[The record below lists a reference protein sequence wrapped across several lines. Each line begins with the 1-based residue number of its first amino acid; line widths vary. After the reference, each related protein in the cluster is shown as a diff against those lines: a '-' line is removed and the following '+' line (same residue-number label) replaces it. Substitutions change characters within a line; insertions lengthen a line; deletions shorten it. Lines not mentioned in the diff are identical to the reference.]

1 MNLDYFNDENFHGS
15 LKRFFKELNIPVSYI
30 AEEPTTAEEILGN
43 TYKPNN
49 PAHKLMEY
57 VYFLGMVD
65 DEAFKKQT
73 DELYPELREKAGKD
87 YEGIL
92 IFGVTLNSD
101 KGRLPVRGQMFEIT
115 RAFNREFHYTP
126 VIVVFKYQQYISF
139 ANCERTA
146 YEQKWREG
154 EKVGRVSLLK
164 DVDTRQPHTGHL
176 KILQTLE
183 IRRKGKGAITSFEG
197 LYQYWQEVFS
207 ISLLSKNFYRE
218 LSNWYFWAL
227 QHVDF
232 PDDFEKDEQVRN
244 AVNVI
249 RLITRMMFCWFMKEK
264 GLIPDTLFDEEELKD
279 CLNFKD
285 VNGSTYYKAILQ
297 NLFFA
302 TLNTE
307 MQKDNPKSRQFMN
320 RRYGIQEF
328 YRHDRL
334 FKDKHDALELFRDIP
349 FLNGGLFENLDRNV
363 GLSDEIRIDCF
374 SNRPANSERL
384 RVPDF
389 LFFGDEDEV
398 DLSKVYGDKKR
409 KKETARGL
417 IRILKSYKFTV
428 AENTPIEEEIA
439 LDPELLGKVFENLL
453 ASYNPETQTTAR
465 KQTGSFYTPREIV
478 NYMVDES
485 LIAYFSNA
493 LVPADDEDLK
503 KESDDRLRQ
512 LLSYSA
518 QGHSFT
524 DDEAEIIIGALDNAK
539 ILDPACGSGAFPMG
553 ILHKMVHML
562 GKVDPENARWKQ
574 KQMDKIAEISD
585 ITVREKLLE
594 DVEES
599 FKGNELDYGRKLY
612 LIQNCI
618 FGVDIHPIAV
628 QIAKLRFFI
637 SLIADQKVDRGKKN
651 LGILP
656 LPNLETKFVAANTLM
671 GIERSGQL
679 MLQSPEIDKK
689 QEELADV
696 RQKHF
701 SARTPKTKAK
711 YRESDE
717 NLRAELA
724 QLLKERGSF
733 GEDVAEKLANW
744 DPYDQNASAKFF
756 DSEWVFGVRRGF
768 DITIGN
774 PPYVRA
780 DSGEKHLELRE
791 AIESGGQYETLWEKW
806 DLYIPFIER
815 SYKLLKQGGI
825 STLIVSDAFCHS
837 KYAQKSQ
844 KWFLKNSRII
854 RLDFFSKI
862 KIFEAS
868 VHNITYFFQRVSG
881 LKNKPERRVHEPE
894 FGAVRLL
901 PTDEQQ
907 RLTYRVFFP
916 EDTAAKQFS
925 VSTVL
930 IKEICYI
937 SYGLRPS
944 SDKNDE
950 YERFITAD
958 LLSQVKDEVHYKPY
972 VDGKHLDRWLPITNL
987 WIEWGTDR
995 SPTRF
1000 CRPTFPEM
1008 YNISEKILVQRSPGP
1023 NPKACYDN
1031 QQLIFT
1037 PSSVGFILWHNLSGV
1052 RNRSIRKSARYK
1064 NEKPPRPDLPKREKL
1079 EKISRRFAVKY
1090 LLAIM
1095 NSEVAGH
1102 FLRTYRRSNIHLY
1115 PDDWKQLPIPDI
1127 PSEQQ
1132 APIIAIVDKI
1142 IAAKQ
1147 KDPNADTIE
1156 LEKQIDLMVYKLY
1169 NLTYEEVKIVEPD
1182 FAMSRADYENFQ
1194 MP

>member
-30 AEEPTTAEEILGN
+30 AEEPTTAEEILEN

-49 PAHKLMEY
+49 PAHQLMDD

-101 KGRLPVRGQMFEIT
+101 KGRLPARGQMFEIT

-126 VIVVFKYQQYISF
+126 VVVVFKYQHYISF

-176 KILQTLE
+176 KILQILE

-249 RLITRMMFCWFMKEK
+249 RLITRLMFCWFMKEK
-264 GLIPDTLFDEEELKD
+264 GLIPNTLFDEEELKD

-612 LIQNCI
+612 LIQNCV
-618 FGVDIHPIAV
+618 FGVDIQPIAV

-637 SLIADQKVDRGKKN
+637 SLIADQKVDHAKKN

-656 LPNLETKFVAANTLM
+656 LPNLETKFVAANTLI

-689 QEELADV
+689 QDELAGA

-701 SARTPKTKAK
+701 SARSPKTKAK

-724 QLLKERGSF
+724 RLLKERGSF

-744 DPYDQNASAKFF
+744 DPYNQNASADFF
-756 DSEWVFGVRRGF
+756 DPEWMFGVKDGF
-768 DITIGN
+768 DVVIGN
-774 PPYVRA
+774 PPYGA
-780 DSGEKHLELRE
+780 KYSASNKKYFQKNY
-791 AIESGGQYETLWEKW
+791 ESAKSVKKQVKGSSDTFSLFIDKGLSLGNGHSALT
-806 DLYIPFIER
+806 YIVPM
-815 SYKLLKQGGI
+815 S
-825 STLIVSDAFCHS
+825 IVSSDS
-837 KYAQKSQ
+837 M
-844 KWFLKNSRII
+844 
-854 RLDFFSKI
+854 
-862 KIFEAS
+862 
-868 VHNITYFFQRVSG
+868 
-881 LKNKPERRVHEPE
+881 
-894 FGAVRLL
+894 
-901 PTDEQQ
+901 
-907 RLTYRVFFP
+907 
-916 EDTAAKQFS
+916 TALHRMMFRMCETIS
-925 VSTVL
+925 VSTYSNRPQKIFASADQRVAIIICQKNNVPTKKLFTTKVNKRYKDTTVEEVINNLNYVNSLSFVKYGRLPKVGLPIEINILNKLSDIPTTL
-930 IKEICYI
+930 IHCMDEKGLPVYYRTSGGRYYNIITNFSTGSTKESNILVRKEYQNLVGAI
-937 SYGLRPS
+937 LSSSLYYWFYHIYSNNLDLKAYELTVFPIPMETFPEKHIEIIDKLYTDYLKDLQKNSKVKKANYATIDSYREYYARYSKHLIDKIDLAIQKSYGL
-944 SDKNDE
+944 SDK
-950 YERFITAD
+950 
-958 LLSQVKDEVHYKPY
+958 EVHF
-972 VDGKHLDRWLPITNL
+972 LIN
-987 WIEWGTDR
+987 
-995 SPTRF
+995 
-1000 CRPTFPEM
+1000 
-1008 YNISEKILVQRSPGP
+1008 
-1023 NPKACYDN
+1023 YD
-1031 QQLIFT
+1031 
-1037 PSSVGFILWHNLSGV
+1037 
-1052 RNRSIRKSARYK
+1052 
-1064 NEKPPRPDLPKREKL
+1064 L
-1079 EKISRRFAVKY
+1079 EF
-1090 LLAIM
+1090 
-1095 NSEVAGH
+1095 
-1102 FLRTYRRSNIHLY
+1102 RT
-1115 PDDWKQLPIPDI
+1115 
-1127 PSEQQ
+1127 
-1132 APIIAIVDKI
+1132 
-1142 IAAKQ
+1142 
-1147 KDPNADTIE
+1147 
-1156 LEKQIDLMVYKLY
+1156 
-1169 NLTYEEVKIVEPD
+1169 
-1182 FAMSRADYENFQ
+1182 
-1194 MP
+1194 

>member
-30 AEEPTTAEEILGN
+30 AEEP
-43 TYKPNN
+43 
-49 PAHKLMEY
+49 
-57 VYFLGMVD
+57 

-101 KGRLPVRGQMFEIT
+101 KGRLPARGQMFEIT

-126 VIVVFKYQQYISF
+126 VVVVFKYQHYISF

-176 KILQTLE
+176 KILQILE

-249 RLITRMMFCWFMKEK
+249 RLITRLMFCWFMKEK
-264 GLIPDTLFDEEELKD
+264 GLIPNTLFDEEELKD

-612 LIQNCI
+612 LIQNCV
-618 FGVDIHPIAV
+618 FGVDIQPIAV

-637 SLIADQKVDRGKKN
+637 SLIADQKVDHAKKN

-656 LPNLETKFVAANTLM
+656 LPNLETKFVAANTLI

-689 QEELADV
+689 QDELAGA

-701 SARTPKTKAK
+701 SARSPKTKAK

-724 QLLKERGSF
+724 RLLKERGSF

-744 DPYDQNASAKFF
+744 DPYNQNASADFF
-756 DSEWVFGVRRGF
+756 DPEWMFGVKDGF
-768 DITIGN
+768 DVIDKGLSLGN
-774 PPYVRA
+774 GHSA
-780 DSGEKHLELRE
+780 L
-791 AIESGGQYETLWEKW
+791 T
-806 DLYIPFIER
+806 YIVPM
-815 SYKLLKQGGI
+815 S
-825 STLIVSDAFCHS
+825 IVSSDS
-837 KYAQKSQ
+837 M
-844 KWFLKNSRII
+844 
-854 RLDFFSKI
+854 
-862 KIFEAS
+862 
-868 VHNITYFFQRVSG
+868 
-881 LKNKPERRVHEPE
+881 
-894 FGAVRLL
+894 
-901 PTDEQQ
+901 
-907 RLTYRVFFP
+907 
-916 EDTAAKQFS
+916 TALHRMMFRMCETIS
-925 VSTVL
+925 VSTYSNRPQKIFASADQRVA
-930 IKEICYI
+930 IIICQKNNVPTKKLFTTKVNKRYKDTTVEEVI
-937 SYGLRPS
+937 NNLNYVNSLSFVKYGRLP
-944 SDKNDE
+944 K
-950 YERFITAD
+950 
-958 LLSQVKDEVHYKPY
+958 V
-972 VDGKHLDRWLPITNL
+972 GLPIEINIL
-987 WIEWGTDR
+987 NKLSDI
-995 SPTRF
+995 PTTLIHCMDEKGLPVYYRTSGG
-1000 CRPTFPEM
+1000 RY
-1008 YNISEKILVQRSPGP
+1008 YNIITNFSTGSTKESNILV
-1023 NPKACYDN
+1023 
-1031 QQLIFT
+1031 
-1037 PSSVGFILWHNLSGV
+1037 
-1052 RNRSIRKSARYK
+1052 RKEYQK
-1064 NEKPPRPDLPKREKL
+1064 N
-1079 EKISRRFAVKY
+1079 Y
-1090 LLAIM
+1090 
-1095 NSEVAGH
+1095 
-1102 FLRTYRRSNIHLY
+1102 T
-1115 PDDWKQLPIPDI
+1115 Q
-1127 PSEQQ
+1127 
-1132 APIIAIVDKI
+1132 II
-1142 IAAKQ
+1142 
-1147 KDPNADTIE
+1147 
-1156 LEKQIDLMVYKLY
+1156 
-1169 NLTYEEVKIVEPD
+1169 
-1182 FAMSRADYENFQ
+1182 
-1194 MP
+1194 